1 MRASPTLPCFNPK
14 HPPARASLLTLIARR
29 AYRLAPLETRPAGP
43 KQSHPAHP
51 MEPKYGG
58 MTVNERLYVSGL
70 MDAFDKAVSERNI
83 GEVVRI
89 LKSVEVG
96 EESLQP
102 ILDRLGLRGS

>member
-1 MRASPTLPCFNPK
+1 
-14 HPPARASLLTLIARR
+14 
-29 AYRLAPLETRPAGP
+29 
-43 KQSHPAHP
+43 

-58 MTVNERLYVSGL
+58 MTVNERLSVSGL
-70 MDAFDKAVSERNI
+70 MAAFDKAVSERNI
-83 GEVVRI
+83 GEAVRI

>member
-1 MRASPTLPCFNPK
+1 
-14 HPPARASLLTLIARR
+14 
-29 AYRLAPLETRPAGP
+29 
-43 KQSHPAHP
+43 
-51 MEPKYGG
+51 
-58 MTVNERLYVSGL
+58 MTVNERLYVRGL